1 MKKEPKTE
9 HLDDLLQKDIKEQV
23 LCLCI
28 FQMFNKHLLAN
39 KARRY
44 SLEEEKQYDKG
55 RLSRANER
63 SHWVGE
69 TLTDNVLQEC

>member
-1 MKKEPKTE
+1 MKKEPEKE
-9 HLDDLLQKDIKEQV
+9 YLDNLLQKGSLRTG
-23 LCLCI
+23 LCK
-28 FQMFNKHLLAN
+28 FQMLSKHLWAN